1 MPKNFNYK
9 FENKTI
15 LPQCTSLI
23 ILKFVKNRY
32 ISFFIVK
39 AGSVLTIERISLNK
53 KYFHLYISLFSNKE
67 PKITPDE
74 SF

>member
-1 MPKNFNYK
+1 MPKNVNYK

-39 AGSVLTIERISLNK
+39 AGSVLTIERLTLNK
-53 KYFHLYISLFSNKE
+53 NTIFPSLYFFI
-67 PKITPDE
+67 
-74 SF
+74 